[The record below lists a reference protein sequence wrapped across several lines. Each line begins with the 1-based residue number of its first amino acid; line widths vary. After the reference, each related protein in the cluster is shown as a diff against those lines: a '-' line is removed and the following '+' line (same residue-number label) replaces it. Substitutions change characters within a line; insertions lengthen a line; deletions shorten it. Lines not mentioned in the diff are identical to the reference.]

1 MMAAE
6 SREIEQSTAMDP
18 CMRKIMA
25 TVDVIN
31 IKGDKVSQA
40 ELPDEIFNVPVNG
53 PVLHQVVKAQL
64 AARRSGTACV
74 KNRSDIAGSSRKLYR
89 QKGTGRARKGNIKS
103 PVLRGGGVVF
113 GPHPRSYEQKVTK
126 KVRKLALKMALTSK
140 LQDNELMV
148 LDRFELAQI
157 KTKDFVA
164 AVQTLEASKALIVT
178 VDKNANL
185 ELSSRNVPG
194 VKIIRCEGLNVYDI
208 LKYDKLILLEE
219 AVKGIEG
226 RLLS

>member
-1 MMAAE
+1 
-6 SREIEQSTAMDP
+6 
-18 CMRKIMA
+18 
-25 TVDVIN
+25 
-31 IKGDKVSQA
+31 
-40 ELPDEIFNVPVNG
+40 
-53 PVLHQVVKAQL
+53 VVKAQL

-74 KNRSDIAGSSRKLYR
+74 KNRSDVAGSTHKLYR

-113 GPHPRSYEQKVTK
+113 GPHPRSYEQKVPK
-126 KVRKLALKMALTSK
+126 KVRKLALKMALSSK

-148 LDRFELAQI
+148 LDRFELSQI

-164 AVQTLEASKALIVT
+164 AVQTMEAPKALIVT
-178 VDKNANL
+178 VEKNANL
-185 ELSSRNVPG
+185 EMSSRNVPG
-194 VKIIRCEGLNVYDI
+194 VKVIRCEGLNVYDI

>member
-1 MMAAE
+1 
-6 SREIEQSTAMDP
+6 MDCAGP
-18 CMRKIMA
+18 WARKIMA

-31 IKGDKVSQA
+31 IQGDKVSQA
-40 ELPDEIFNVPVNG
+40 DLPDEIFNVPVKV

-74 KNRSDIAGSSRKLYR
+74 KNRSDITGSTHKLYR

-113 GPHPRSYEQKVTK
+113 GPHPRSYEQKVPK
-126 KVRKLALKMALTSK
+126 KVRKLALKMALSSK
-140 LQDNELMV
+140 LSDNELMV

-157 KTKDFVA
+157 KTKDFVT
-164 AVQTLEASKALIVT
+164 AVQSLEASKALIVT
-178 VDKNANL
+178 VENNPNL
-185 ELSSRNVPG
+185 ELSSRNGPG
-194 VKIIRCEGLNVYDI
+194 FKVIRCEGLNVYDI

>member
-1 MMAAE
+1 MA
-6 SREIEQSTAMDP
+6 
-18 CMRKIMA
+18 RKIMA

-31 IKGDKVSQA
+31 IQGNKVSQTD
-40 ELPDEIFNVPVNG
+40 LPDEIFNVPVNG

-74 KNRSDIAGSSRKLYR
+74 KNRSDVTGSSHKLYR

-113 GPHPRSYEQKVTK
+113 GPHPRSYEQKVPK
-126 KVRKLALKMALTSK
+126 KVRKLALKMALSCK
-140 LQDNELMV
+140 LNDNELMV
-148 LDRFELAQI
+148 LDRFDLSQI

-164 AVQTLEASKALIVT
+164 VVQTLEAPKALIVT
-178 VDKNANL
+178 VEKNTNL

-194 VKIIRCEGLNVYDI
+194 VKVIRCEGLNVYDI
-208 LKYDKLILLEE
+208 LKCGKLILLEE

>member
-1 MMAAE
+1 
-6 SREIEQSTAMDP
+6 
-18 CMRKIMA
+18 MA

-74 KNRSDIAGSSRKLYR
+74 KNRADIAGSSRKLYR

-113 GPHPRSYEQKVTK
+113 GPHPRSYEQKVPK

-140 LQDNELMV
+140 LLDNELMV
-148 LDRFELAQI
+148 LDRFELSQI

-178 VDKNANL
+178 VEKNANL

>member
-1 MMAAE
+1 
-6 SREIEQSTAMDP
+6 
-18 CMRKIMA
+18 MA
-25 TVDVIN
+25 TVDVFN

-40 ELPDEIFNVPVNG
+40 DLPDEIFNVPVNG

-64 AARRSGTACV
+64 AAKRSGTACV
-74 KNRSDIAGSSRKLYR
+74 KNRSDVAGSTRKLYR

-113 GPHPRSYEQKVTK
+113 GPHPRSYEQKVPK
-126 KVRKLALKMALTSK
+126 KVRKLALKMALSSK
-140 LQDNELMV
+140 LQDNELVV
-148 LDRFELAQI
+148 LDRF
-157 KTKDFVA
+157 
-164 AVQTLEASKALIVT
+164 KALIVT
-178 VDKNANL
+178 VEKNANL

-194 VKIIRCEGLNVYDI
+194 VKVIRCEGLNVYDI

>member
-1 MMAAE
+1 
-6 SREIEQSTAMDP
+6 
-18 CMRKIMA
+18 MA

-40 ELPDEIFNVPVNG
+40 DLPDEIFNVPVNI

-74 KNRSDIAGSSRKLYR
+74 KNRSDIAGSTRKLYK
-89 QKGTGRARKGNIKS
+89 QKGTGRARKGDIKS

-113 GPHPRSYEQKVTK
+113 GPHPRSYEQKVSK
-126 KVRKLALKMALTSK
+126 KVRKSALKMALTSK
-140 LQDNELMV
+140 LLDNELMV

-157 KTKDFVA
+157 KTKDFIA
-164 AVQTLEASKALIVT
+164 AIQTLDASKALIVT
-178 VDKNANL
+178 VEKDSTL
-185 ELSSRNVPG
+185 ELSSRNVAG
-194 VKIIRCEGLNVYDI
+194 VKVIRCEGLNVYDI

>member
-1 MMAAE
+1 
-6 SREIEQSTAMDP
+6 
-18 CMRKIMA
+18 MA

-31 IKGDKVSQA
+31 IQGDKVSQA
-40 ELPDEIFNVPVNG
+40 DLPDEIFNVPVNG

-74 KNRSDIAGSSRKLYR
+74 KNRSDVTGSSRKLYR

-113 GPHPRSYEQKVTK
+113 GPHPRSYEQKVPK
-126 KVRKLALKMALTSK
+126 KVRKLALKMALSSK

-148 LDRFELAQI
+148 LDRFELSQI
-157 KTKDFVA
+157 KTKDFA
-164 AVQTLEASKALIVT
+164 AVVRTLEAPKALIVT
-178 VDKNANL
+178 VEKNANL

-194 VKIIRCEGLNVYDI
+194 IKVIRCEGLNVYDI

-226 RLLS
+226 RFQS